1 MFNIYL
7 LQSIQPVLFTAVL
20 SVLAA
25 FAVHEAGH
33 CFAARLFS
41 EKLAFRFA
49 WGRLFGKIPIP
60 RYVWDMPEELTLSQK
75 KLVALSGFGVEL
87 LAAIPCSC
95 VGLWEYPIVAV
106 LHLVL
111 YSFYAGENNDLRW
124 LSAEE

>member
-1 MFNIYL
+1 MFLIVFAFVPAFLLHELAHYL
-7 LQSIQPVLFTAVL
+7 TAKY
-20 SVLAA
+20 
-25 FAVHEAGH
+25 FGT
-33 CFAARLFS
+33 RLT
-41 EKLAFRFA
+41 FRFE
-49 WGRLFGKIPIP
+49 WGKLFGKIPIP
-60 RYVWDMPEELTLSQK
+60 RYVWDMPEELTLKQK

-124 LSAEE
+124 LSAGE